1 MPATAIIT
9 DSDSSIPAE
18 ISERLQIRQVPI
30 NIHFGEETLR
40 TGIDINDSEL
50 FARVDRGDPYP
61 TTSAPSPGQFVEAFQ
76 EAFEAGARDLVC
88 YCVSAEVSATY
99 NAARQACNELP
110 DKDITVVDTRSLS
123 LGQGFLAIAAAEAAR
138 QGASRDEILSL
149 TKDMGGRC
157 HLFAALATLKYLAK
171 SGRVPTL
178 QASIGNL
185 LNVMPV
191 LTIRDGTLDLL
202 ERVRTRKKAWPRVVE
217 LALEAAGD
225 KPVERMG
232 VIHVNA
238 PDEARQFLD
247 LLSKSLEPPQDTIF
261 AELTPG
267 LSVHGGTG
275 MVGVV
280 FIKSR

>member
-1 MPATAIIT
+1 M
-9 DSDSSIPAE
+9 
-18 ISERLQIRQVPI
+18 
-30 NIHFGEETLR
+30 
-40 TGIDINDSEL
+40 
-50 FARVDRGDPYP
+50 
-61 TTSAPSPGQFVEAFQ
+61 EAFQ
-76 EAFEAGARDLVC
+76 GAFADGAQNLIC

-99 NAARQACNELP
+99 NAALQACNELP

-138 QGASRDEILSL
+138 QGAARDEILSL
-149 TKDMGGRC
+149 TDDMGGRC

-217 LALEAAGD
+217 LAVEAAGGQTGRAD
-225 KPVERMG
+225 GHHP
-232 VIHVNA
+232 
-238 PDEARQFLD
+238 RQR
-247 LLSKSLEPPQDTIF
+247 
-261 AELTPG
+261 PG
-267 LSVHGGTG
+267 
-275 MVGVV
+275 
-280 FIKSR
+280 

>member
-9 DSDSSIPAE
+9 DTDASIPAD
-18 ISERLQIRQVPI
+18 IARRLDIRQVPI
-30 NIHFGEETLR
+30 NIHLGDETLR
-40 TGIDINDSEL
+40 TGFDINDAEL
-50 FARVDRGDPYP
+50 FVRIDRGDPFP
-61 TTSAPSPGQFVEAFQ
+61 TTSAPSPGQFVEAYQ
-76 EAFEAGARDLVC
+76 EAFSDGAQNLIC

-99 NAARQACNELP
+99 NAALQACSELP

-138 QGASRDEILSL
+138 QGAGKDDILAL
-149 TKDMGGRC
+149 TKDMGDRS

-171 SGRVPTL
+171 SGRVPAL

-202 ERVRTRKKAWPRVVE
+202 ERVRTRKKAWRRVVE
-217 LALEAAGD
+217 LAVEAAGG

-232 VIHVNA
+232 IIHVNA
-238 PDEARQFLD
+238 LEEARQFLD
-247 LLSKSLEPPQDTIF
+247 LLSTSLEPPQGTFF

-280 FIKSR
+280 LIKGK